1 MRIRPKNTKVIS
13 VLLAGVLFFT
23 SLPFVS
29 AASTPQYADLYIKV
43 HINSKDGRLYTFNP
57 ENKDATNEAFT
68 TQYVIKTDL
77 KADTPLSSFQS
88 NRDFAQSLF
97 LKIDGIPATSV
108 GFFPKDVGKDLLLVN
123 ATDFKQND
131 LSQDNSIFLVS
142 PYDGFLHF
150 KVKKPLPTEWSTIT
164 LSFPSLTQEGKSIQ
178 IDPRDTTIPGIV
190 RGSVPYGF
198 WNENM
203 NGIPPGGIYSET
215 IPIKTILD
223 SPTTQKIVSDLI
235 IIRNDNET
243 MPQIPPDSS
252 VAYNTSTTWTRSE
265 LVTFAEKFALRA
277 FHALDWT
284 LKADNYGVDHTS
296 IAKYYNKITN
306 VVNGLLILIILV
318 IAFLWN
324 FSIVIPRSRLRR
336 IMIMYVIVSLV
347 VNFSTPVIK
356 LIIDG
361 SNILQNSFMTTQ
373 DTTTNQTRRIE
384 AKDFFDYSQ
393 LQYDQIFGSE
403 LNDSPQATD
412 YKTYDITGNITTG
425 EDKGIKIG
433 LNANGSLDNVTT
445 TGTGQGSSVDPSSA
459 VSHSNTNSS
468 GTMSG
473 GFSVTGNASSDKLV
487 LNQAQI
493 KIPINRRLED
503 LIFNVAMLMLT
514 GTGFYLISLLFLF
527 RIVVL
532 WFLIILSPILI
543 LLTIMPAMQQYFRYW
558 AGIFVRWIAIG
569 PLFALCLG
577 ATVFIWKDI
586 GIPLTSLYSSNI
598 HFDQSGNFAIASP
611 GAISPG
617 LNYTKPMMEYIIGL
631 LMMYIP
637 LLLAFWLT
645 KKLACC
651 PSETSRNV
659 FGIRT
664 RSKNLQPERP
674 EPSSSGSSKEPP
686 AGEVLTNIK
695 LNPAGPMG
703 SGEGLFFTQEEK
715 EEKIRESSLETTPMA
730 IGKEENIDFP
740 KQEVQGQDNAISHA
754 DEHSV
759 QTADEEETQKSEL
772 GTSRFAE
779 SSPYLTE
786 FSTKDLIEKYERLDQ
801 EKQTKTK
808 EEDELHLMSEQI
820 TLANELKH
828 RAEMGDR
835 EAQRMEKPEMDRR
848 GEGEDTGDMG
858 ADSILGGN
866 QKGRYQQDQF
876 ADGSLSRKTPE
887 ISAEQEYAL
896 AQEEI
901 RGLKSGEDRTHQEEA
916 AEEIIEQTK
925 TTKKTKEEM
934 MAMDSEWEE
943 QEKIPAENKKDEQ
956 HTKREKSL
964 DVPQKEKDKK
974 KEETVDEDDPSGK
987 KENPSVQKK
996 DNRIA

>member
-1 MRIRPKNTKVIS
+1 
-13 VLLAGVLFFT
+13 
-23 SLPFVS
+23 
-29 AASTPQYADLYIKV
+29 
-43 HINSKDGRLYTFNP
+43 
-57 ENKDATNEAFT
+57 
-68 TQYVIKTDL
+68 
-77 KADTPLSSFQS
+77 
-88 NRDFAQSLF
+88 
-97 LKIDGIPATSV
+97 
-108 GFFPKDVGKDLLLVN
+108 
-123 ATDFKQND
+123 
-131 LSQDNSIFLVS
+131 LSQAGT
-142 PYDGFLHF
+142 P
-150 KVKKPLPTEWSTIT
+150 
-164 LSFPSLTQEGKSIQ
+164 IQ
-178 IDPRDTTIPGIV
+178 IDPQNTTAPGII
-190 RGSVPYGF
+190 RGNIPYGF

-203 NGIPPGGIYSET
+203 NGIPPGGVYSET

-223 SPTTQKIVSDLI
+223 SSTTQKIVSDLI
-235 IIRNDNET
+235 IMRNDNET

-252 VAYNTSTTWTRSE
+252 VAYDTSTTTWTRSE

-284 LKADNYGVDHTS
+284 LKVDNYGVDHTS

-347 VNFSTPVIK
+347 VNFSTPFIK

-412 YKTYDITGNITTG
+412 YKAYDITGNITTG

-445 TGTGQGSSVDPSSA
+445 TGTGQGPSSDTSNP
-459 VSHSNTNSS
+459 VSHSNTNSA
-468 GTMSG
+468 GTMAG
-473 GFSVTGNASSDKLV
+473 GFSVTGDASSDKLV
-487 LNQAQI
+487 LHQAQI

-503 LIFNVAMLMLT
+503 LIFNVAMLILT
-514 GTGFYLISLLFLF
+514 GIGFYLISLLFLF

-558 AGIFVRWIAIG
+558 ASIFVRWIAIG

-645 KKLACC
+645 RKLACC
-651 PSETSRNV
+651 PSEASKNV

-664 RSKNLQPERP
+664 KLKNPQPERP
-674 EPSSSGSSKEPP
+674 EPSSSVSSPKEPL
-686 AGEVLTNIK
+686 AGEVLPNMK
-695 LNPAGPMG
+695 LNQTGHTG

-715 EEKIRESSLETTPMA
+715 EEKIRESSLETAPMA
-730 IGKEENIDFP
+730 IGKEENIDFQ
-740 KQEVQGQDNAISHA
+740 KQEGQLQDNAISHA
-754 DEHSV
+754 DEHTV

-772 GTSRFAE
+772 GTSRFVE
-779 SSPYLTE
+779 SSLYLAE
-786 FSTKDLIEKYERLDQ
+786 FSTKDLIEKYEGLEQ
-801 EKQTKTK
+801 EKQTSTK
-808 EEDELHLMSEQI
+808 KEDELNIMAEQI
-820 TLANELKH
+820 TLVNELKH
-828 RAEMGDR
+828 RAHMGDQ
-835 EAQRMEKPEMDRR
+835 EAQQMEKTEIDRR
-848 GEGEDTGDMG
+848 FEEEERENIESTSGE
-858 ADSILGGN
+858 N
-866 QKGRYQQDQF
+866 QNGHDRKTNVF
-876 ADGSLSRKTPE
+876 DGSLSRQTP
-887 ISAEQEYAL
+887 ALTADQEYELPEEEMQGLQAGKKEEDT
-896 AQEEI
+896 QRETEEEI
-901 RGLKSGEDRTHQEEA
+901 M
-916 AEEIIEQTK
+916 EQTK
-925 TTKKTKEEM
+925 TTKKTEEEM
-934 MAMDSEWEE
+934 MTMDSEWEE
-943 QEKIPAENKKDEQ
+943 QAKVSPGNEKDSPSSA
-956 HTKREKSL
+956 KREKSL
-964 DVPQKEKDKK
+964 DIQKKDKK
-974 KEETVDEDDPSGK
+974 KEENVDEEDSTGK
-987 KENPSVQKK
+987 KENPSVHKR